1 LSQALKFVIDQCKI
15 YRKEIFLGTV
25 LLIITNAL
33 GVYIPLKLKDAVDDL
48 IKSQMAWNVDFTVNL
63 LMLLGMA
70 LLMAFIRT
78 GSRVVLFG
86 VGRKIESWTKQ
97 DFYNHLIGLDFL
109 YFNTQR
115 IGDLISRSTND
126 IQAVRQMMGFGLLNI
141 INIVWVYALTLPV
154 MLNLNVWLTVFI
166 LLGYIPVLFLVRHL
180 SIQLKG
186 SQHYAQQQ
194 LGALSSFIEEDLNG
208 IQVIKAYSQE
218 EREIERFEKINDT
231 YRKVSIELAQWRG
244 IIWPLMDIARGI
256 SFFILLAYAA
266 SGKLSAGEI
275 AAFLIFLERLL
286 FPTAIVGWLITIF
299 QKGSVS
305 IERIEEIFK
314 HKAQI
319 TDKTDTELALQNSEL
334 KVNNLHYRFNGNG
347 EVLKGMSLNIS
358 NERFVGIVGFI
369 GSGKTTLCNS
379 ILRLLDIPPES
390 IVIANQDITEV
401 TLKSLREKV
410 VIVPQETFLFNRTI
424 KENIACLKEFS
435 DEEIKRASQIAQL
448 EDEIKNFAFGY
459 ETMIGE
465 KGVFLSGG
473 QAQRL
478 SIARAVIRNPK
489 ILILD
494 DAVSSVDN
502 EVGLKILQSLH
513 ENLPET
519 KIILVTHRI
528 TSLKD
533 ADTIFVLDKGSCV
546 GQGKHIHLLKTNEFY
561 QKLWMKQQLV
571 SS

>member
-1 LSQALKFVIDQCKI
+1 MSQALKFVIDQCKI